1 MTTHPRLA
9 QPSRLARFA
18 ALALSGVLL
27 GSGGCDQSRTTNP
40 PPRGDTGGRVDPY
53 RSTGVDAGSARAS
66 TVDLLEF
73 SDRVGE
79 SLAARIARIPEI
91 AQSPDRVVIE
101 MGAIENNTQT
111 PSSDFAIMRRRV
123 FSGLVNSDL
132 VRPYADILE
141 APEITDR
148 QRGRFATDPGSTDRY
163 DTRATYLLQG
173 FFGELSRGGGIQS
186 NYYYEMTLTNLQSR
200 RIVFV
205 EQFDS
210 KQIR

>member
-1 MTTHPRLA
+1 MPNTAHP
-9 QPSRLARFA
+9 ARFTTLT
-18 ALALSGVLL
+18 ALCTTAMLLSL
-27 GSGGCDQSRTTNP
+27 SGCDQTQTTNP

-53 RSTGVDAGSARAS
+53 RSTGIDAGSARAS

-79 SLAARIARIPEI
+79 ALASRIATIPEI
-91 AQSPDRVVIE
+91 AGAADRVVIE
-101 MGAIENNTQT
+101 MGAIENSTQT

-123 FSGLVNSDL
+123 FASLVNSDL

-141 APEITDR
+141 APEVTDR
-148 QRGRFATDPGSTDRY
+148 QRGRFAIDPGSTDRY
-163 DTRATYLLQG
+163 DTRATYVLQG

-200 RIVFV
+200 RILFV